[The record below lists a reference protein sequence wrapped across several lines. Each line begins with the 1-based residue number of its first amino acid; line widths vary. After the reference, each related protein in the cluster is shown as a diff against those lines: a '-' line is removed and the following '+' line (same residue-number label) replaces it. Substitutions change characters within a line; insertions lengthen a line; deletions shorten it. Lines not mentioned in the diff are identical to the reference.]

1 MRISKIS
8 GFILFVLCSAFIVA
22 KSYAQDT
29 GLLVGIRGGA
39 SFLDNDE
46 SFTQFEAFVHYGLPW
61 RWQFDSGWS
70 VATEVGATLGVLEG
84 GGDSAAIGTIIP
96 NLALNKDWFT
106 LRLGVGPTLLTDD
119 QFGDEDF
126 GTQFQFT
133 SFLSLD
139 FNVSP
144 SLAIGYRI
152 QHMSNAGIDDENPGL
167 NLNMLQLSYTY

>member
-1 MRISKIS
+1 MRISKTS
-8 GFILFVLCSAFIVA
+8 GLIFFILCSAFIFG

-29 GLLVGIRGGA
+29 GVLVGIRGGV
-39 SFLDNDE
+39 SFIDYDE
-46 SFTQFEAFVHYGLPW
+46 DFTQFEAFAHYVLPW

-84 GGDSAAIGTIIP
+84 GGDSAAIGTIVP
-96 NLALNKDWFT
+96 DLAINKNWFT
-106 LRLGVGPTLLTDD
+106 LRLGVGPTLLTED
-119 QFGDEDF
+119 QFGDKDF

-139 FNVSP
+139 FNVNP
-144 SLAIGYRI
+144 SWAIGYRI
-152 QHMSNAGIDDENPGL
+152 QHMSNASIDDENPGL